1 MTPHSTRRSSSAGSP
16 ARRVPRRSP
25 RGILDRRPRGVR
37 GSRLRVARQ
46 RPTSSR
52 NVPRSCRPLA
62 SECERSDRVR
72 RCERCR
78 MLRACCRAW
87 LRVVLGVYGSWLLPV
102 CLSLRST
109 RRAPRGHVV
118 GLAVAPLAGRSKV
131 DPADQ
136 VLSTNARRPTADVDD
151 WRERGIAL
159 DPAPESRPVA
169 AQLVARFRDG
179 HQHADH
185 CDRGS
190 PPRHTPPN
198 VGKVVGKQGQ
208 KPRISWDLRVFG
220 LVFQAGYA
228 GSIPVTRSMQST
240 AVSGPCRRLL
250 APTSSRKRSLPLR
263 R

>member
-1 MTPHSTRRSSSAGSP
+1 MIPHSTMRSSSAGSL
-16 ARRVPRRSP
+16 ARRGLRMNS
-25 RGILDRRPRGVR
+25 RGILDRQPRGVR
-37 GSRLRVARQ
+37 GSRLRDSRRV
-46 RPTSSR
+46 PTSSQ
-52 NVPRSCRPLA
+52 NVLRSCRPLA
-62 SECERSDRVR
+62 SECERSDRAR

-78 MLRACCRAW
+78 RLRAYCRA
-87 LRVVLGVYGSWLLPV
+87 LLGVVLGVHGSWLLPG

-118 GLAVAPLAGRSKV
+118 GFAVAPLAGWSKV

-151 WRERGIAL
+151 RRECGVAL

-185 CDRGS
+185 CDRGWS
-190 PPRHTPPN
+190 PRHSPPN
-198 VGKVVGKQGQ
+198 VGKVVGKRGQ
-208 KPRISWDLRVFG
+208 KPRISSGLRVFG

-228 GSIPVTRSMQST
+228 GSIPVTRST
-240 AVSGPCRRLL
+240 GP
-250 APTSSRKRSLPLR
+250 ASDA
-263 R
+263 